1 MKAQRETIESIGFR
15 IEKGGFSPMSAR
27 VFTYLLLVPN
37 DEATFEELVNYFNAS
52 KSAISNALKFLILKD
67 IVIEK
72 RKSENRK
79 RYFSVDFGRFMS
91 LDKVLE
97 HHKQTK
103 GIIEDILKERQVK
116 TKTDEDLKIIVNFFN
131 VIERTL
137 PAIHKKYFDKKQ

>member
-1 MKAQRETIESIGFR
+1 MKAQREIIESIGFR
-15 IEKGGFSPMSAR
+15 IEKMGFSPMSAR
-27 VFTYLLLVPN
+27 VLAYLLLVPN

-52 KSAISNALKFLILKD
+52 KSAVSNALKFLIIKA

-79 RYFSVDFGRFMS
+79 RYFSADFGHFLS
-91 LDKVLE
+91 LDKILE
-97 HHKQTK
+97 HHKHTK
-103 GIIEDILKERQVK
+103 GVFEDVLKERQVK
-116 TKTDEDLKIIVNFFN
+116 TKTDEDLKIIINFFS